1 MYRKKG
7 NFLISDKGKGIEN
20 SETGKCGDMY
30 LIFEVVLPDKITR
43 EQKELFERLQNTNLE
58 NTTYTKFT
66 KFVNKK

>member
-1 MYRKKG
+1 
-7 NFLISDKGKGIEN
+7 
-20 SETGKCGDMY
+20 MY